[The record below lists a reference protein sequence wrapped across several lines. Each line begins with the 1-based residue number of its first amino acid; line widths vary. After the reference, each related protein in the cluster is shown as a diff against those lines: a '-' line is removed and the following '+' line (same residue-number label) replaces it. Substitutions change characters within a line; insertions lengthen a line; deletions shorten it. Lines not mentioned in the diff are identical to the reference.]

1 MDVRMGEPTWRFFAF
16 NHFIFEV
23 LRTESPNKYFL
34 PEYIG
39 FKEQTQGT
47 ETSKYLE
54 ERKSTDTPLVVASE
68 RGPAKP
74 WVWAESTGK
83 LS

>member
-1 MDVRMGEPTWRFFAF
+1 M
-16 NHFIFEV
+16 
-23 LRTESPNKYFL
+23 LKTEILTKYFL

-54 ERKSTDTPLVVASE
+54 ERKSIDTPLVVASE

-74 WVWAESTGK
+74 
-83 LS
+83 

>member
-1 MDVRMGEPTWRFFAF
+1 MSEWGNPLEGSLSSIWLFL
-16 NHFIFEV
+16 HLV
-23 LRTESPNKYFL
+23 LNNFLKTLVLNKYFL

-54 ERKSTDTPLVVASE
+54 ERKSIDTPLVVASE
-68 RGPAKP
+68 RGSAKP
-74 WVWAESTGK
+74 
-83 LS
+83 

>member
-1 MDVRMGEPTWRFFAF
+1 MIRGCPNGETHLKILCFQMTQL
-16 NHFIFEV
+16 NCLGLNEV
-23 LRTESPNKYFL
+23 LRTESLNKYFI

-54 ERKSTDTPLVVASE
+54 ERKSIDTPLVVASE

-74 WVWAESTGK
+74 DK
-83 LS
+83 

>member
-1 MDVRMGEPTWRFFAF
+1 MSEWGNPLVDSLLSITFSVVVMD
-16 NHFIFEV
+16 EV
-23 LRTESPNKYFL
+23 LKTESLDKYFL

-54 ERKSTDTPLVVASE
+54 ERKSIDTPLVVASE

-74 WVWAESTGK
+74 
-83 LS
+83 

>member
-1 MDVRMGEPTWRFFAF
+1 MSEWGNPLEDSLFSITFSQ
-16 NHFIFEV
+16 IFEKV
-23 LRTESPNKYFL
+23 LRTECLIKYFL

-54 ERKSTDTPLVVASE
+54 ERKSIDTPLVVASE

-74 WVWAESTGK
+74 
-83 LS
+83 

>member
-1 MDVRMGEPTWRFFAF
+1 M
-16 NHFIFEV
+16 
-23 LRTESPNKYFL
+23 LRTKILHKYFL

-54 ERKSTDTPLVVASE
+54 ERKSIDTPLVVASE
-68 RGPAKP
+68 RGLAKP
-74 WVWAESTGK
+74 LVQAESDGK
-83 LS
+83 PS

>member
-1 MDVRMGEPTWRFFAF
+1 MSEWGNPLEDCLFSITLNF
-16 NHFIFEV
+16 NLLELSV
-23 LRTESPNKYFL
+23 LRTESLNKYFL

-54 ERKSTDTPLVVASE
+54 ERKSIDTPLVVASE
-68 RGPAKP
+68 RGSAKP
-74 WVWAESTGK
+74 
-83 LS
+83 

>member
-1 MDVRMGEPTWRFFAF
+1 MGV
-16 NHFIFEV
+16 V
-23 LRTESPNKYFL
+23 LRTESLNKYFL

-68 RGPAKP
+68 RGLAKP
-74 WVWAESTGK
+74 
-83 LS
+83 